1 MLVILMT
8 LIVHNQMIAIYRDPD
23 EQKFIEEQIAGGSTK
38 NKLSFPSITESSSS
52 KDKSEIL
59 ALQAKGERTGRYSD
73 SSQNQ
78 VLYKE
83 SVNLYVTITSQFTS
97 EIKELNKIKDYT
109 FHAFNCLQIYVLA
122 VKCQCKMFF
131 LFF

>member
-59 ALQAKGERTGRYSD
+59 ALQAK
-73 SSQNQ
+73 
-78 VLYKE
+78 V
-83 SVNLYVTITSQFTS
+83 
-97 EIKELNKIKDYT
+97 KELEDTVTALKTRYYT
-109 FHAFNCLQIYVLA
+109 RKVLIYMSL
-122 VKCQCKMFF
+122 
-131 LFF
+131 